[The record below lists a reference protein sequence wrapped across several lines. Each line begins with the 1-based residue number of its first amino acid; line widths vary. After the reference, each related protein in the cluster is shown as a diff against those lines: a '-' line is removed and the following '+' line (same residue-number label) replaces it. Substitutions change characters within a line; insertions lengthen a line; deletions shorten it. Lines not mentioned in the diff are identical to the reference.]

1 MLEPFLTETIIGEA
15 LLDIA
20 PLDWGIPGARGGKDR
35 RGKIIYD
42 IMTDDWDVIIGKAT
56 GHLVQSITP
65 TTFINMG
72 KIMSAYEEEVDR
84 AANRY
89 NTVNETLKLFLGLGA
104 KKENPRN
111 SVTYIISDFS
121 KRIRNINGA
130 FKRNAFEPQLLM
142 DNPLNLIEEFEKL
155 QKNQYNEMSRVSD
168 FLALLEEMGIPY
180 GQVRKEFKDRQN
192 FGAQTMGFLKQN
204 VFNPANLPPR
214 EMTSILPRLV
224 EKLNTAYS
232 AEIAAGKREPFTLND
247 IYPVQELRNIMKKW
261 MRVPLGLSDQELD
274 EYFMGGKKLPIDKTS
289 MILPDISPP
298 KQVTKLTPDNVPL
311 NTPSVS
317 GEVIKSQPVNVAQ
330 SGLTRTEEALL
341 SNEEKAIKLRSK
353 GITT

>member
-1 MLEPFLTETIIGEA
+1 M
-15 LLDIA
+15 
-20 PLDWGIPGARGGKDR
+20 
-35 RGKIIYD
+35 
-42 IMTDDWDVIIGKAT
+42 
-56 GHLVQSITP
+56 
-65 TTFINMG
+65 
-72 KIMSAYEEEVDR
+72 
-84 AANRY
+84 
-89 NTVNETLKLFLGLGA
+89 
-104 KKENPRN
+104 
-111 SVTYIISDFS
+111 TYIISDFS

-317 GEVIKSQPVNVAQ
+317 GEVIKSQPINVAQ

-353 GITT
+353 GITA